1 MLIGIE
7 AGRARSKVG
16 MHSAGLQ
23 LGALLEEARVR
34 LEHHNDYAA
43 FYLHNSRGLG
53 PIPGAYGTHV
63 QHDRLAREAAKDVA
77 ALERVIVLV
86 QKSERAHPS
95 DAHVREAMSL
105 RIGPGARE

>member
-16 MHSAGLQ
+16 MHSAGLLTATVE
-23 LGALLEEARVR
+23 LGALLEEARGR

-43 FYLHNSRGLG
+43 FYLHNSRGPG

-77 ALERVIVLV
+77 AIERAIVLV
-86 QKSERAHPS
+86 QKSERA
-95 DAHVREAMSL
+95 
-105 RIGPGARE
+105 